1 MRWSAQG
8 RKLQRRFDDLTL
20 EHLAAAGST
29 TNWQKKVK
37 EYQAELRVV
46 DEQVF
51 AQYEAGFQS
60 VVDQAA
66 FYYNCS
72 PDRFDVHLWVV
83 DGKLEKVF
91 DRLDEVND
99 TPADS

>member
-1 MRWSAQG
+1 M
-8 RKLQRRFDDLTL
+8 TL